1 MLTHTLL
8 FPEAGLYTNGPFQ
21 TDRSLALTCFL
32 DVRSQRWKKV
42 EVQSKRS
49 YAESARRSRYQD
61 ELDIG
66 AGTREKKGA
75 GRQVQD
81 EARGAGQ
88 DGAGDQVQVQD
99 DASGRMEKEARS
111 RRGPGRTSRPG

>member
-1 MLTHTLL
+1 MTW
-8 FPEAGLYTNGPFQ
+8 
-21 TDRSLALTCFL
+21 FL

-66 AGTREKKGA
+66 AGTKLQGRDIIVGTNFEGA
-75 GRQVQD
+75 TQRRALQ
-81 EARGAGQ
+81 GQ
-88 DGAGDQVQVQD
+88 DIVVGENFEGDGQ
-99 DASGRMEKEARS
+99 
-111 RRGPGRTSRPG
+111 RRAP